1 MTDTISELLPCPNP
15 WCDLS
20 DLAVKRVSI
29 GVRFLERRQVVCRK
43 CGICGPEHATEV
55 GAITGWNT
63 RKSVDPTEGRSE
75 LWYEATQPA
84 PEGMPVL
91 AMYRA
96 WNRPEGK
103 LMKHVVWWLEGDW
116 RIYPLRDSRGHV
128 DRWCPIVAG

>member
-1 MTDTISELLPCPNP
+1 MIDPPSELLPCPNP

-20 DLAVKRVSI
+20 DLQVRRVSI
-29 GVRFLERRQVVCRK
+29 GVRFLDRRHVVCRR
-43 CGICGPEHATEV
+43 CGITGPDHATHD
-55 GAITGWNT
+55 GAVAAWNT
-63 RKSVDPTEGRSE
+63 RKSVDAGEARIET
-75 LWYEATQPA
+75 WHEATQPA

-96 WNRPEGK
+96 WNRPNGA

-116 RIYPLRDSRGHV
+116 RIYPHRDSRGHV